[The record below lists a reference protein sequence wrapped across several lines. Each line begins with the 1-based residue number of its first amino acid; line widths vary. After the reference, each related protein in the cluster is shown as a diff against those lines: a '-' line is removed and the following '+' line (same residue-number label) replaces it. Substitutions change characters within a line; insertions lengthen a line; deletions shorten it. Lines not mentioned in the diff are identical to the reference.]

1 MISCMSK
8 LIIYIRKNEKI
19 VYILLSRKEEWYMAN
34 ISLEDAKSMMSED
47 ALSKLKEMVTYRP
60 IINMDAKVN
69 NDILMAALCIAV
81 NTGVI
86 KVASLD
92 EKIIKLLNSSTNTLS
107 SKKLGDILTHIRRIQ
122 PKMACVVDIKT
133 PDMKTTVN
141 EWVFTGPNVS
151 FVKMFEFTIDHFN
164 ITPQIIRQKMTKQL
178 KSTIVNNVA
187 QLVARYKAIED
198 ESEKEKLTI
207 SISTVTR
214 LVNMS
219 DHLLIAEFKPID

>member
-1 MISCMSK
+1 MS
-8 LIIYIRKNEKI
+8 
-19 VYILLSRKEEWYMAN
+19 N
-34 ISLEDAKSMMSED
+34 ISLADAKSMMSENSI
-47 ALSKLKEMVTYRP
+47 SKLKEMVTYRP

-86 KVASLD
+86 KVTALD

-122 PKMACVVDIKT
+122 PKMVCVVQIKT
-133 PDMKTTVN
+133 PDMKKVVN

-151 FVKMFEFTIDHFN
+151 FVKMFEFVIDHFE
-164 ITPQIIRQKMTKQL
+164 ITPQMIRQKMTKQL

-187 QLVARYKAIED
+187 QLVARYRLIED

-219 DHLLIAEFKPID
+219 EHLLIAEFKTL